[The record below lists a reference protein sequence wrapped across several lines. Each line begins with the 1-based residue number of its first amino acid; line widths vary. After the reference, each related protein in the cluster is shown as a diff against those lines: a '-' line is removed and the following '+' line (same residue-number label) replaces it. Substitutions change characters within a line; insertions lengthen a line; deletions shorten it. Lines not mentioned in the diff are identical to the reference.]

1 MDGERGGM
9 GPDCREREKK
19 TGTSGREEA
28 ALARLKSGQENV

>member
-9 GPDCREREKK
+9 GPDGRERKIK

-28 ALARLKSGQENV
+28 ALARLKGGQENV